1 MNKIARAPALIDQS
15 ARYQVP
21 GFFVPRAV
29 LVGVVESVQ
38 PGVGPGGSGM
48 PDMSGPVAAGL
59 RQRVWGDYFYDNV
72 FMTPSAIDAGLITG
86 GASYAFSFW
95 SSYTNALTL
104 KEVDQEG
111 DADTALTGLSQ
122 GLVRSFVSQI
132 YTLGIDENGDD
143 LDYRATFSFTGAAP
157 VIFTLTG
164 TRAAVI
170 PWAIDWSATPELNL
184 QYLTEVHESFDGNEQ
199 RVSLRRAPR
208 VSVNYQY
215 TFADRDAYRF
225 DNLVHNVAGPFLLP
239 LWMFGSE
246 LSESAQT
253 GDTSLSVSMPNQYLL
268 QADRVILTNGTDHE
282 VFEVAS
288 TAGQV
293 IELKSLVKKNYGLN
307 SKLLPLMTSR
317 VANET
322 SSMNYTRQVGTY
334 TMTFEG
340 VEGKFETPAI
350 TSSFTEYNGKK
361 VLDVKPDWGQ
371 SPTTSFNRLR
381 ETFDSDTGLQYV
393 YDKQPGAVRTYSY
406 QYLHFS
412 HADRQKLEDFAA
424 SCRGAQGE
432 FYVQAPNVAMELVED
447 VRSASK
453 QIVVSD
459 AYYSSFKKSLSF
471 APGIM
476 IVLYNGTTLCRT
488 VLSVERT
495 LNDKELIT
503 LDEELANISV
513 EDVDYISPLYLARF
527 DSDGFRFLF
536 SNETTSSIT
545 KTIKTLLHADTGTD

>member
-1 MNKIARAPALIDQS
+1 MNKIARAFGLIDQS
-15 ARYQVP
+15 SVFQAP
-21 GFFVPRAV
+21 GFFAPRSVAI
-29 LVGVVESVQ
+29 GVVEGAQ
-38 PGVGPGGSGM
+38 PGVDAGVAGM
-48 PDMSGPVAAGL
+48 PDMSGPVASGMQ
-59 RQRVWGDYFYDNV
+59 QRAWGDYFYDNV

-95 SSYTNALTL
+95 SSYITPLTL
-104 KEVDQEG
+104 EEVDQDGNE
-111 DADTALTGLSQ
+111 DTALTGLSQ
-122 GLVRSFVSQI
+122 GLVRSFVSQT
-132 YTLGIDENGDD
+132 YTLDIDENGDD
-143 LDYRATFSFTGAAP
+143 LDYRATFSFSGAAS

-225 DNLVHNVAGPFLLP
+225 DNLMHNVAGPFLLP

-246 LSESAQT
+246 LSESAQA

-317 VANET
+317 VATET

-350 TSSFTEYNGKK
+350 TSSFAEYNGKK
-361 VLDVKPDWGQ
+361 VLDMKPDWGQ

-406 QYLHFS
+406 QYLSFD

-424 SCRGAQGE
+424 AMRGAQGE
-432 FYVQAPNVAMELVED
+432 FYVQAPNVAMELAED

-459 AYYSSFKKSLSF
+459 AFYSSFKKSLSF

-488 VLSVERT
+488 VVSAERT